1 MSIVSQRLRRTRY
14 LGISALSLGMGLAS
28 VVAGCQTRQSGTD
41 ETDSAF
47 LKKQELLFESTGGTT
62 VVDVVDT
69 KQLPVEV
76 SATRESTRSSTGAR
90 AKRKASTE
98 AATAT
103 SVKAGE
109 ILVTNSTDLNSTDN
123 GLVTAGRDASGD
135 ADTGRESPS
144 EVGESEDAP
153 SEDASSLGNREA
165 LDEDSPLE
173 TGELETDKLRLD
185 AESEKS
191 PEEIGGL
198 VHESIA
204 SGGVEDEFALCE
216 GSVYMEEWSRNFDAR
231 WLAENGRLYKRRSD
245 LNRALGEARS
255 QEFLKLLFPA
265 LVGLDFDFPVVVNDD
280 VIKWMQYFQTRGRK
294 WFVTALRRAED
305 IVPQMKP
312 VLEAHGLPKDLVFLS
327 MIESGF
333 NNRALSIARAAGPWQ
348 FMRATGKMY
357 GLKINDFV
365 DERRDPAKST
375 VAAAQ
380 YLTNL
385 YIMFGDWH
393 LATASY
399 NAGEGRVKRALRG
412 AESQDYFAVSEA
424 RRLPNETRNYVPKL
438 MAAMIISKNPT
449 KFGFDVAEGSR
460 ALKSRTVRVEK
471 SVSLAELAQS
481 ISVNPSVLENL
492 NPELR
497 VGITPPARATEKGFY
512 EVRVPDQSY
521 DAAVAAIDSLP
532 EASRVQRVAAKVR
545 KAETVSHFARRNGI
559 TLASLQS
566 TNPGLKAGT
575 RLRRGQTL
583 LVPVTL
589 GSGSYEKMVN
599 DADSKKKKKVNYAR
613 ATRRLRGKSARAR
626 SQSEATRTNTVKTKS
641 VIERRNKRR

>member
-1 MSIVSQRLRRTRY
+1 MPPVSLVRATWLPIVLLFAGCSSTVN
-14 LGISALSLGMGLAS
+14 LAPAPPP
-28 VVAGCQTRQSGTD
+28 VVAAVIAPLATPV
-41 ETDSAF
+41 
-47 LKKQELLFESTGGTT
+47 T
-62 VVDVVDT
+62 VNAA
-69 KQLPVEV
+69 PP
-76 SATRESTRSSTGAR
+76 SATFAVAAASGVAPPAAPLLALESNRAAAR
-90 AKRKASTE
+90 AVAPMTPP
-98 AATAT
+98 A
-103 SVKAGE
+103 
-109 ILVTNSTDLNSTDN
+109 DLWERIQRGYAMPN
-123 GLVTAGRDASGD
+123 L
-135 ADTGRESPS
+135 
-144 EVGESEDAP
+144 ESE
-153 SEDASSLGNREA
+153 LVREREQWYA
-165 LDEDSPLE
+165 TRPDYLQRM
-173 TGELETDKLRLD
+173 GE
-185 AESEKS
+185 
-191 PEEIGGL
+191 
-198 VHESIA
+198 
-204 SGGVEDEFALCE
+204 
-216 GSVYMEEWSRNFDAR
+216 
-231 WLAENGRLYKRRSD
+231 
-245 LNRALGEARS
+245 
-255 QEFLKLLFPA
+255 
-265 LVGLDFDFPVVVNDD
+265 
-280 VIKWMQYFQTRGRK
+280 RGRK
-294 WFVTALRRAED
+294 YLFHIVEELERRSMPTELAL
-305 IVPQMKP
+305 
-312 VLEAHGLPKDLVFLS
+312 LPF
-327 MIESGF
+327 IESAF
-333 NNRALSIARAAGPWQ
+333 NPQAVSSAKAAGMWQ
-348 FMRATGKMY
+348 FMPATGKHFE
-357 GLKINDFV
+357 LKQNAFRD
-365 DERRDPAKST
+365 DRRDVLAST
-375 VAAAQ
+375 RAALD
-380 YLTNL
+380 YLQKL
-385 YIMFGDWH
+385 HGMFGDWH